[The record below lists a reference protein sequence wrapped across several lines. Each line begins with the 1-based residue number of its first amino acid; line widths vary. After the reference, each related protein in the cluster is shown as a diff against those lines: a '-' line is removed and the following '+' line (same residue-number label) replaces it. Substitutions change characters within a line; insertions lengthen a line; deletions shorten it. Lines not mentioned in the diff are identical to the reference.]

1 MVDVPS
7 AYPVPTRHKQ
17 GMTAR
22 ETGTRSLFHDKTEEV
37 DMASLDGKTIA
48 QAPLVALDEVPRGG
62 FFKRLWDSLLMW
74 WHSL

>member
-1 MVDVPS
+1 VKV
-7 AYPVPTRHKQ
+7 
-17 GMTAR
+17 
-22 ETGTRSLFHDKTEEV
+22 
-37 DMASLDGKTIA
+37 SLDGKTIV